1 MFPAPLEVW
10 VGSYL
15 KQDAAEQN
23 RRLFPS
29 PLEAWVVSY
38 IAEYLESVYHE
49 EFPSPLEAWV
59 GSYLVGKKEKN
70 EFSFIVSGP
79 YRGMCGFLRW

>member
-1 MFPAPLEVW
+1 M
-10 VGSYL
+10 GSYL

-59 GSYLVGKKEKN
+59 VSYLSVHYRRIAPIHVSVPSRGLDRVLRSRGIEK
-70 EFSFIVSGP
+70 
-79 YRGMCGFLRW
+79 RRL